1 MERQVVVNESSIEMR
16 LARRIK
22 AVRAYKG
29 ITQKE
34 LAEACG
40 ISNQTFSN
48 IECGKTDFRI
58 GTLKIIEEVLQTTLL
73 TIPKEEIYL

>member
-1 MERQVVVNESSIEMR
+1 MEGQVKTNDSGIEMR

-29 ITQKE
+29 LTQKE
-34 LAEACG
+34 LADACG
-40 ISNQTFSN
+40 ISNQTLSN

-73 TIPKEEIYL
+73 TIPNEDIYL

>member
-1 MERQVVVNESSIEMR
+1 MERQVAVNESSIEMR

-40 ISNQTFSN
+40 ISNQTLSN

-73 TIPKEEIYL
+73 TIPNEEIYL

>member
-1 MERQVVVNESSIEMR
+1 MERQVAANESSIEMR

-40 ISNQTFSN
+40 ISNQTLSN
-48 IECGKTDFRI
+48 IEYGKTDFRI

-73 TIPKEEIYL
+73 TIPNEEIYL

>member
-40 ISNQTFSN
+40 ISNQTLSN

-73 TIPKEEIYL
+73 TIPNEEIYL

>member
-1 MERQVVVNESSIEMR
+1 MERQVAANESSIEMR

-40 ISNQTFSN
+40 ISNQTLSN

-73 TIPKEEIYL
+73 TIPNEEIYL